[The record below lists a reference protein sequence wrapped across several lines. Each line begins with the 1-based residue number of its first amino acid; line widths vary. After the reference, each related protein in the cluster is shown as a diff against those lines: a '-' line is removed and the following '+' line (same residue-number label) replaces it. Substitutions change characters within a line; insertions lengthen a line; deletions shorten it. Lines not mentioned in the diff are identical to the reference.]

1 MNKHGKRINLLLTL
15 TLLAI
20 LALPLIQVNASDSL
34 TANEVNLGQ
43 KIPLTNSEIEAAW
56 PNLPTAQE
64 LYNEGCVVIDL
75 RYCGKRVSSMNDD
88 FPDPDAPTVIDI
100 ESVIVNGT
108 IDVPDYLHGGIIH
121 DCPKIWLQY
130 NSSIWVS
137 VPSKYLTNTK
147 QPTQVRQVS
156 TWAIGMYNDPTEI
169 AGAADVWGACTYG
182 QFPANSFGSGDSY
195 LGTSVLTIS
204 SSTTVYQLVM
214 QLSPYGKHLV
224 YNRFDRATG
233 QLIDIDYCSVAG
245 ASTGHLYN
253 QYMRYNA
260 TGVGRWEMW
269 WDQTLYWY
277 FTGDAGTRILKGYQ
291 ANVVVES
298 NDYTEEHF
306 EDFSTRIGGLFY
318 YQGVFY
324 PLAATGF
331 LRFRDK
337 MHQLEEH
344 TWAARYL
351 EHGAVWVVNPLQV
364 TGKIPSD

>member
-1 MNKHGKRINLLLTL
+1 
-15 TLLAI
+15 
-20 LALPLIQVNASDSL
+20 
-34 TANEVNLGQ
+34 
-43 KIPLTNSEIEAAW
+43 
-56 PNLPTAQE
+56 
-64 LYNEGCVVIDL
+64 
-75 RYCGKRVSSMNDD
+75 
-88 FPDPDAPTVIDI
+88 
-100 ESVIVNGT
+100 
-108 IDVPDYLHGGIIH
+108 
-121 DCPKIWLQY
+121 
-130 NSSIWVS
+130 
-137 VPSKYLTNTK
+137 
-147 QPTQVRQVS
+147 
-156 TWAIGMYNDPTEI
+156 
-169 AGAADVWGACTYG
+169 
-182 QFPANSFGSGDSY
+182 
-195 LGTSVLTIS
+195 
-204 SSTTVYQLVM
+204 M